1 MAFFAHSTQRPDRS
15 DWQALAEHLQNVAAI
30 ASDKASLFGA
40 GGMAEVAGLLHDLGK
55 YSDDFQR
62 RVAGDA
68 IRVDHATRGAML
80 AVERYKHTGMLLAY
94 GIAGHHAGLANGSE
108 GGERTA
114 LSDRLKG
121 VGLPPL
127 REEWQYEVTL
137 PEQLLPPKLVLK
149 KERAMFQFAF
159 FAHVR
164 ALWMRTISTPSLTTG
179 SHFPGQPND
188 RSASRGL
195 ASPSPGLRSA
205 DAYLSASMP
214 TRIKRVRRTSCSRG
228 RPRHTR
234 LGCFAYGADRRRKDA
249 GLLAFALDHAIAH
262 GLRRVIFVI
271 PYQHR

>member
-30 ASDKASLFGA
+30 ARDKASLFGA

-121 VGLPPL
+121 VGLPPF

-149 KERAMFQFAF
+149 KEHAMFQFAF
-159 FAHVR
+159 FARMLFSCLVDADYLDTESFYDR
-164 ALWMRTISTPSLTTG
+164 VAL
-179 SHFPGQPND
+179 PGQPND

-195 ASPSPGLRSA
+195 ASPSLESLRERL
-205 DAYLSASMP
+205 DAYLSGFDA
-214 TRIKRVRRTSCSRG
+214 TRTSIASGRTSLLTRG

-234 LGCFAYGADRRRKDA
+234 LGCSRLRCRPAAERRWPPLPSRSTMPSRT
-249 GLLAFALDHAIAH
+249 GC
-262 GLRRVIFVI
+262 GG
-271 PYQHR
+271 